1 MLDSRHAPRYLRW
14 FDVIA
19 LLGGGTTLIILT
31 AMLATGFSPDKKENR
46 STSHPRRHPD
56 EGRYFIG
63 SYLHS
68 ADEQKEEI
76 ERSW

>member
-14 FDVIA
+14 FDGIA
-19 LLGGGTTLIILT
+19 LLGGGATLITLM

-46 STSHPRRHPD
+46 NTSQQRSNPD

-63 SYLHS
+63 SYVHP

>member
-14 FDVIA
+14 FDGIA
-19 LLGGGTTLIILT
+19 LLGGSATLIILM
-31 AMLATGFSPDKKENR
+31 AMLAAGFSPDKRENQKSSHQR
-46 STSHPRRHPD
+46 SRPD

-63 SYLHS
+63 SYVHS